1 MKNKCTLFLTFLFVI
16 VNSIIV
22 FAENVTLD
30 SYYKVAQQN
39 CHAISDIRFEM
50 DGINNEIL
58 QLLTERTAYV
68 KRAGDLKSK
77 AAKIADDRQRV
88 ADQEQKI
95 IKKSMELGL
104 PLEIS
109 LPAFRNIMEESIKF
123 QQRYIDQLINVPTLQ
138 IINGAEKEN
147 KVMDYEKLKIKSFK
161 HWNLYLHENQCY
173 LGRTFVQLKD
183 KSGIEDFL
191 DISVEV
197 REEFFQI
204 GQSVKKALKILFK
217 PDKMNYAA
225 LSNTSPVIHM
235 HIIPRYKEVREF
247 DGITFKDARWG
258 QNYAP
263 YDRSFTIDES
273 TLFKIRDALKEQL

>member
-1 MKNKCTLFLTFLFVI
+1 MKNKLTLFLTVLFVI
-16 VNSIIV
+16 VNSITV
-22 FAENVTLD
+22 FAEDVTFN
-30 SYYKVAQQN
+30 SYYEVAQQN
-39 CHAISDIRFEM
+39 CHGISDIRFEM
-50 DGINNEIL
+50 DRINNEIL

-77 AAKIADDRQRV
+77 ATKIADDRQRV

-123 QQRYIDQLINVPTLQ
+123 QQRYIDQLTNVPALQ
-138 IINGAEKEN
+138 ITNAPEKEG

-161 HWNLYLHENQCY
+161 HWDLYLHENQCY

-183 KSGIEDFL
+183 ESGIEDFL
-191 DISVEV
+191 DIKGEV

-204 GQSVKKALKILFK
+204 GQSLKKALKTLFK

-225 LSNTSPVIHM
+225 LSNASPVIHM
-235 HIIPRYKEVREF
+235 HIIPRYKEPREF
-247 DGITFKDARWG
+247 NGVIFKDTRWG

-263 YDRSFTIDES
+263 YDRSFITSES
-273 TLFKIRDALKEQL
+273 ILFKIRDALKEQL